1 MTDDTTPSTPER
13 DLRGKQ
19 RARRAT
25 RMARRERSFS
35 LLASGYTYNQIAK
48 LVRTSVAT
56 VRREIDRALAE
67 RRLDEPER
75 LAQVQVARLIKA
87 LRLAEAAVELG
98 ELKAVATYLQIVA
111 ALDRYH
117 ELGRGKPITR
127 RPTDAPPLALPVPPK
142 ALTFAAPPASD
153 EPSAREEGRVAAD
166 ETQPWRATRA
176 TAERAPSCRKRG
188 LSP

>member
-1 MTDDTTPSTPER
+1 MTDDPATLMPTR
-13 DLRGKQ
+13 DLRAQ
-19 RARRAT
+19 RHARRAT
-25 RMARRERSFS
+25 RIARRERAFN
-35 LLASGYTYNQIAK
+35 LLASAYTYNQIAK

-75 LAQVQVARLIKA
+75 FAQVQVARLVKA

-98 ELKAVATYLQIVA
+98 ELKAVAAYLQIVD

-117 ELGRGKPITR
+117 ELGSGRPSSR
-127 RPTDAPPLALPVPPK
+127 RPTDAPPLALPVLPK

-153 EPSAREEGRVAAD
+153 EPSALEEARVAAD
-166 ETQPWRATRA
+166 ETQ
-176 TAERAPSCRKRG
+176 
-188 LSP
+188 L